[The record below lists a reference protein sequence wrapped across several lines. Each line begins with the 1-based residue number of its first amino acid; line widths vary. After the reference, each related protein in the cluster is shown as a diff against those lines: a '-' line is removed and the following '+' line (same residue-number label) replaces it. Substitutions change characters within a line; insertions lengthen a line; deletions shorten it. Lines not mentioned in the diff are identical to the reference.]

1 MLTHLLS
8 DYYIR
13 LMDNSRTPYVKPK
26 WPQAN
31 VILLL
36 NTFQHILSLKHRLQD
51 YNCMTIYF
59 RLSFFFLFR
68 PVFVLSLST
77 LRNKSIEEILT
88 LKPCGCTRVPSSGP
102 TITQQV

>member
-26 WPQAN
+26 WLQAN

-36 NTFQHILSLKHRLQD
+36 NTFQHILSLKHRIQA

-68 PVFVLSLST
+68 PVLLFYFIFSVFRSVSLFFLSFFLF
-77 LRNKSIEEILT
+77 L
-88 LKPCGCTRVPSSGP
+88 P
-102 TITQQV
+102 